1 MQMATVL
8 GGISPKTLETAPVQL
23 PGGGDNPQVPV
34 EKLPRRVLVVDDEA
48 LIRWSVSETLSS
60 MGMDVDQARD
70 AASAVKCLSEHG
82 PFEVVVLDFRLPD
95 NDDLTLLKRVRAMS
109 PGSAV
114 ILMTAFDTP
123 EVAEGA
129 MRLGAATIVGK
140 PFELREMAHL
150 VETLAAHGHH

>member
-1 MQMATVL
+1 MDTGL
-8 GGISPKTLETAPVQL
+8 GVISPKTFDSLPVKGLE
-23 PGGGDNPQVPV
+23 GGDNPRNPA
-34 EKLPRRVLVVDDEA
+34 EKPPKRILVVDDEA
-48 LIRWSVSETLSS
+48 LIRWSVSETLTS
-60 MGMDVDQARD
+60 MGMEVDQALD

-109 PGSAV
+109 PDSAV

-123 EVAEGA
+123 EVAESA

-150 VETLAAHGHH
+150 VETLAAHRPH

>member
-1 MQMATVL
+1 MDTVL
-8 GGISPKTLETAPVQL
+8 GVTSPKSIDLRGAARPS
-23 PGGGDNPQVPV
+23 GGDNPPDPA
-34 EKLPRRVLVVDDEA
+34 EKLPKRILVVDDEA
-48 LIRWSVSETLSS
+48 LIRWSVSETLTS
-60 MGMDVDQARD
+60 MGMEVAEALD

-82 PFEVVVLDFRLPD
+82 PFDVIVLDFRLPD

-109 PGSAV
+109 PESAV

-129 MRLGAATIVGK
+129 MRLGASTIVGK

-150 VETLAAHGHH
+150 VETLAAHRHN